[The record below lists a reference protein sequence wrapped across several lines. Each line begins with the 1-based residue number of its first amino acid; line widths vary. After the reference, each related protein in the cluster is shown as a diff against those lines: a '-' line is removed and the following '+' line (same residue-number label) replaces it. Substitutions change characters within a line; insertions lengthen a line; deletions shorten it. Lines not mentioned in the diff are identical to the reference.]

1 MDNINNNNVTGNT
14 GDDFNQGTGSLNTP
28 LPSTQSNDYNAVQP
42 SVSPLMD
49 GVLGGSAPS
58 TPPMDT
64 TFTPTPQVEE
74 STPSMDTTFA
84 SAPVTESTPNMDTT
98 FASAPVVESTPSM
111 DTSFTPAPVVE
122 STPTPVAEETPV
134 VEEVAPVADAF
145 KSETPANLSQP
156 FAAYSTTPDI
166 AVPKV
171 EEEVVNTLDSGEEKK
186 EKGGGVVV
194 VVLIV
199 IIVALL
205 ATIGYFGYQIFIK

>member
-1 MDNINNNNVTGNT
+1 M
-14 GDDFNQGTGSLNTP
+14 
-28 LPSTQSNDYNAVQP
+28 
-42 SVSPLMD
+42 
-49 GVLGGSAPS
+49 
-58 TPPMDT
+58 
-64 TFTPTPQVEE
+64 
-74 STPSMDTTFA
+74 
-84 SAPVTESTPNMDTT
+84 
-98 FASAPVVESTPSM
+98 
-111 DTSFTPAPVVE
+111 
-122 STPTPVAEETPV
+122 
-134 VEEVAPVADAF
+134 ADAF

>member
-42 SVSPLMD
+42 SVSPLME

-111 DTSFTPAPVVE
+111 DTSFTP
-122 STPTPVAEETPV
+122 
-134 VEEVAPVADAF
+134 
-145 KSETPANLSQP
+145 K
-156 FAAYSTTPDI
+156 
-166 AVPKV
+166 
-171 EEEVVNTLDSGEEKK
+171 
-186 EKGGGVVV
+186 
-194 VVLIV
+194 
-199 IIVALL
+199 
-205 ATIGYFGYQIFIK
+205 